1 MPLAKLRALG
11 GWGHAISDEGSGYS
25 IGLNAVKA
33 ALRVHDEWGDGPLL
47 RSLMDALGAVDFDDF
62 ILKLNSEPQ
71 PDYAALFPL
80 VQENAIVDE
89 PAAVSVLEGAG
100 LQLALRTGIVIRR
113 LFDRLDDHSVESR
126 GVKLED
132 ISIANHGGVFEN
144 SNQVRKGL
152 KFMLQRNFPHVTLL
166 QKTC

>member
-1 MPLAKLRALG
+1 
-11 GWGHAISDEGSGYS
+11 
-25 IGLNAVKA
+25 
-33 ALRVHDEWGDGPLL
+33 
-47 RSLMDALGAVDFDDF
+47 MDALGAVDFDDF

-80 VQENAIVDE
+80 VQENADRDE

-132 ISIANHGGVFEN
+132 ISIATHGGVFEN

-152 KFMLQRNFPHVTLL
+152 KFMLQRNFRM
-166 QKTC
+166 